1 MHLKELMKDK
11 TLFVITHRFAAL
23 DLVDRVIVL
32 NNGQI
37 VADGPKDKV
46 LAALQG
52 KR

>member
-1 MHLKELMKDK
+1 MI
-11 TLFVITHRFAAL
+11 VITHRLTAL

-32 NNGQI
+32 NEGKI

-46 LAALQG
+46 IAALQG